1 MGWLQMGVALITKK
15 IKLKTILNPGS
26 FFLLTQIRSFSAW
39 HDREMRAV
47 QNRQLNHANLQAS
60 SSRFVFYS
68 NKGV

>member
-15 IKLKTILNPGS
+15 IKLKTILNPG
-26 FFLLTQIRSFSAW
+26 SFSAW